1 MVVMFVKTLI
11 YNSLNNSYPEMGGK
25 NMKNNEWKEF
35 AALARA
41 WTSTT
46 EESTTATVVNGLL
59 DSGDV
64 SRADRESIVN
74 AVKAMMKGKD
84 NNPFGRRGR
93 QPAMSAEQTQA
104 VIETLAKFG
113 ALISAA
119 FDADTTIAHLVLPNG
134 RSKVKQFPNG
144 TAYAEFVIAKAMRQ
158 ANELAKAG
166 TLDEIL

>member
-1 MVVMFVKTLI
+1 
-11 YNSLNNSYPEMGGK
+11 
-25 NMKNNEWKEF
+25 MKNDEWKPF
-35 AALARA
+35 AALARG

-46 EESTTATVVNGLL
+46 DEVTTAMAVNGLL
-59 DSGDV
+59 DSGDAN
-64 SRADRESIVN
+64 RADRENIVN

-104 VIETLAKFG
+104 VTEKLSEFG

-119 FDADTTIAHLVLPNG
+119 FDADATLAHLVLPYG
-134 RSKVKQFPNG
+134 RTKIKQFANG
-144 TAYAEFVIAKAMRQ
+144 MAFAEFLLAKAMKQ

-166 TLDEIL
+166 TLDKIL

>member
-1 MVVMFVKTLI
+1 
-11 YNSLNNSYPEMGGK
+11 
-25 NMKNNEWKEF
+25 MKNSEWKEF
-35 AALARA
+35 AALARG

-46 EESTTATVVNGLL
+46 EESTTAMAVNGLL

-64 SRADRESIVN
+64 NRADRENIVN

-104 VIETLAKFG
+104 VKEKLAEFG

-119 FDADTTIAHLVLPNG
+119 FDADATIAHLVLPSG

-144 TAYAEFVIAKAMRQ
+144 IAYAEFVLAKAMRQ
-158 ANELAKAG
+158 ANNLAKAG

>member
-1 MVVMFVKTLI
+1 
-11 YNSLNNSYPEMGGK
+11 
-25 NMKNNEWKEF
+25 MKNDEWKEF
-35 AALARA
+35 AGLARN
-41 WTSTT
+41 WTSATD
-46 EESTTATVVNGLL
+46 EVTTAMAVNGLL
-59 DSGDV
+59 DSGDEN
-64 SRADRESIVN
+64 RADRENIVN

-93 QPAMSAEQTQA
+93 QPAMNAEQTKT
-104 VIETLAKFG
+104 VTEKLSDFG

-144 TAYAEFVIAKAMRQ
+144 TAFAESVIGKAMKQ

>member
-1 MVVMFVKTLI
+1 
-11 YNSLNNSYPEMGGK
+11 
-25 NMKNNEWKEF
+25 MKNDEWKPF
-35 AALARA
+35 AALARG

-46 EESTTATVVNGLL
+46 EESTTAMAVNGLL
-59 DSGDV
+59 DSGDAN
-64 SRADRESIVN
+64 RADRDNIVN

-93 QPAMSAEQTQA
+93 QPAMSAEQTQT
-104 VIETLAKFG
+104 VTEKLSEFG

-144 TAYAEFVIAKAMRQ
+144 TAFAESVIGKAMKQ

>member
-1 MVVMFVKTLI
+1 
-11 YNSLNNSYPEMGGK
+11 
-25 NMKNNEWKEF
+25 MKNDEWKEF
-35 AALARA
+35 AGLARN
-41 WTSTT
+41 WTSATD
-46 EESTTATVVNGLL
+46 EVTTAMAVNGLL
-59 DSGDV
+59 DSGDDN
-64 SRADRESIVN
+64 RADRENIVN

-93 QPAMSAEQTQA
+93 QPAMNAEQTKT
-104 VIETLAKFG
+104 VTEKLSEFG

-144 TAYAEFVIAKAMRQ
+144 IAFAESVVAKAMKQ
-158 ANELAKAG
+158 ANELAKVG

>member
-1 MVVMFVKTLI
+1 
-11 YNSLNNSYPEMGGK
+11 
-25 NMKNNEWKEF
+25 MKNDEWKPF
-35 AALARA
+35 AALARG

-46 EESTTATVVNGLL
+46 DESTTAMAVNGLL
-59 DSGDV
+59 DSGDAN
-64 SRADRESIVN
+64 RADRENIVN

-93 QPAMSAEQTQA
+93 QPAMSAEQTQT
-104 VIETLAKFG
+104 VTEKLSEFG

-119 FDADTTIAHLVLPNG
+119 FDADPTLAHLVLPYG
-134 RSKVKQFPNG
+134 RSKIKQFANG
-144 TAYAEFVIAKAMRQ
+144 MAFAEFLLAKAMKQ

>member
-1 MVVMFVKTLI
+1 
-11 YNSLNNSYPEMGGK
+11 
-25 NMKNNEWKEF
+25 MKNDEWKPF
-35 AALARA
+35 AALARG

-46 EESTTATVVNGLL
+46 DESTTAMAVNGLL
-59 DSGDV
+59 DSGDAN
-64 SRADRESIVN
+64 RADRENIVN

-93 QPAMSAEQTQA
+93 QPAMSAEQTQT
-104 VIETLAKFG
+104 VTEKLSEFG

-119 FDADTTIAHLVLPNG
+119 FDADPTLAHLVLPYG
-134 RSKVKQFPNG
+134 RTKIKQFANG
-144 TAYAEFVIAKAMRQ
+144 MAFAEFLLAKAMKQ

>member
-1 MVVMFVKTLI
+1 
-11 YNSLNNSYPEMGGK
+11 
-25 NMKNNEWKEF
+25 MKNDEWKPF
-35 AALARA
+35 AALARG
-41 WTSTT
+41 WTKWTK
-46 EESTTATVVNGLL
+46 ESTTALAVNGLL
-59 DSGDV
+59 DSGDAN
-64 SRADRESIVN
+64 RADRENIVN

-104 VIETLAKFG
+104 VKEKLAEFG

-119 FDADTTIAHLVLPNG
+119 FDTDTTIAHLVLPNG
-134 RSKVKQFPNG
+134 RSKVKQFSNG
-144 TAYAEFVIAKAMRQ
+144 TAYAEFVLAKAMRQ

>member
-1 MVVMFVKTLI
+1 
-11 YNSLNNSYPEMGGK
+11 
-25 NMKNNEWKEF
+25 MKNDEWKEF
-35 AALARA
+35 AGQARN
-41 WTSTT
+41 WTSATD
-46 EESTTATVVNGLL
+46 EVTTAMAVNGLL
-59 DSGDV
+59 DSGDEN
-64 SRADRESIVN
+64 RADRENIVN

-93 QPAMSAEQTQA
+93 QPAMNAEQTKT
-104 VIETLAKFG
+104 VTEKLSEFG

-144 TAYAEFVIAKAMRQ
+144 VAFAESVVAKAMKQ